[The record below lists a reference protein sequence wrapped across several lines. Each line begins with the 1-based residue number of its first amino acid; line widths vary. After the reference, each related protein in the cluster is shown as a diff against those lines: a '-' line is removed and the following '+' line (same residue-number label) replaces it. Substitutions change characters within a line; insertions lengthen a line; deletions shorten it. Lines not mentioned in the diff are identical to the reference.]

1 MRPRQLAL
9 PEDRHL
15 LSGPDQ
21 GLSQS
26 GAPRFRQTVKVT
38 WAKADIS
45 RVKFDLER
53 PTERQ
58 LHEGLTCGLIAE
70 SIVIPVLVLGTVLDH
85 RPVHWAYIA
94 AAGACIFG
102 AIVFLAMFAAL
113 TRGKSSVYS
122 KANVWF
128 GIVCLALTALA
139 CIELA
144 TTDHLG
150 LYTPA
155 MVIGVVFVCVIGD
168 WRMRVIT
175 DIYVLLLLAWIGWEE
190 GLRGT
195 DFATSLTIYG
205 FTIAIITLIC
215 ARTVGSLASDVNVRG
230 AITGLQEA
238 LDEVE
243 LGADSNSDT
252 IREVLER
259 GLPLV
264 TSVLPVDHAAAFVRN
279 AALDRFVMVESW
291 PEDAAGACAE
301 LATHPGMSA
310 ALHNGTFVCEANHC
324 FIPIGYSVDG
334 ELVLVLTREGT
345 DMEGD
350 PRSAEAAEL
359 LASAFLRA
367 TSHANFVYGLQNES
381 RTDPLTGLANRRR
394 LFERIE
400 VEMAHALRSD
410 TPLTLAMIDLDHFK
424 AFNDRYGHV
433 AGDTV
438 LRTVAAV
445 MVSNVR
451 GQDMVARYGGEEFCM
466 VMPETDLVGAHYLLD
481 SLRCGGRDSVSDFG
495 VTLSVGLT
503 SWDGIED
510 GTSLIERADQA
521 LYRAK
526 EMGRNRVV
534 SIQAYT
540 EF

>member
-1 MRPRQLAL
+1 VTRP
-9 PEDRHL
+9 E
-15 LSGPDQ
+15 
-21 GLSQS
+21 
-26 GAPRFRQTVKVT
+26 
-38 WAKADIS
+38 ADTD

-70 SIVIPVLVLGTVLDH
+70 SIVIPVLVLVTLLDH
-85 RPVHWAYIA
+85 QSVRWGYIA
-94 AAGACIFG
+94 AAGACIF
-102 AIVFLAMFAAL
+102 VSVVYLSMFAAL
-113 TRGKSSVYS
+113 TRGRSSLHTQ
-122 KANVWF
+122 ANLWF
-128 GIVCLALTALA
+128 AIVCMALTALA

-144 TTDHLG
+144 AADRLG

-155 MVIGVVFVCVIGD
+155 MLIGVVFVCVIGD
-168 WRMRVIT
+168 RRMRIMT
-175 DIYVLLLLAWIGWEE
+175 DLYAMVLIAWIGWEE

-195 DFATSLTIYG
+195 DLVTSLLIYA
-205 FTIAIITLIC
+205 FTIGIITMIGS
-215 ARTVGSLASDVNVRG
+215 RTVGSLAGDVNVRQ
-230 AITGLQEA
+230 AVTGLTEF
-238 LDEVE
+238 LDDVE
-243 LGADSNSDT
+243 LSANSNTDM
-252 IREVLER
+252 IREVLGK

-264 TSVLPVDHAAAFVRN
+264 GTVLPVDRAAVFVRN
-279 AALDRFVMVESW
+279 AALDRFVVVMAYPE
-291 PEDAAGACAE
+291 EDAAACAE
-301 LATHPGMSA
+301 LATLPQLGE
-310 ALHNGTFVCEANHC
+310 ALHTGSVVFADHHC
-324 FIPIGYSVDG
+324 MIPVGYSVDG
-334 ELVLVLTREGT
+334 ELVLVLSRER
-345 DMEGD
+345 DEIEGD
-350 PRSAEAAEL
+350 LRTAEAAEL
-359 LASAFLRA
+359 VASAFLRA
-367 TSHANFVYGLQNES
+367 TSRANFVYGLQNES

-400 VEMAHALRSD
+400 VEMAHALRAD

-424 AFNDRYGHV
+424 VYNDRYGHV

-445 MVSNVR
+445 MVSNIR

-466 VMPETDLVGAHYLLD
+466 VLPETDLVGAHYLLD
-481 SLRCGGRDSVSDFG
+481 GLRCGGRDSVSDFG

-503 SWDGIED
+503 SWDGLED
-510 GTSLIERADQA
+510 TTSLIERADQA